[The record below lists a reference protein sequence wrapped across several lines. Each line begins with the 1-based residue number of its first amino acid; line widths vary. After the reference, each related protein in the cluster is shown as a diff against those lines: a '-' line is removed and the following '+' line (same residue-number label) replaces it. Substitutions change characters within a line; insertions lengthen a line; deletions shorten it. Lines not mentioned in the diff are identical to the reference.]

1 MALLQAQHL
10 VILGITAVVFH
21 LLTTA
26 QRSGL
31 RQIPGPFLAKV
42 TDLWRLFDHW
52 RGTHVETQRSLHEKY
67 GPAVRIGPNA
77 VSLSDPALLKTV
89 YSTRGEFAKVSSK
102 KPRKR
107 NGHGICDI
115 QRTHADDCARPFRV
129 TITASPMVQ
138 LMAKGCPPSSP
149 RGAMLSTLKRRHP
162 LPSSTRCPACCE
174 WSIWQTGR

>member
-1 MALLQAQHL
+1 MLYRVHESADHLHGKSYNISFSGTFVFSDLETTIVESFYTFNYKIASVMALLQAQHL

-102 KPRKR
+102 NHGKEMVMEFVIYRKPTLT
-107 NGHGICDI
+107 I
-115 QRTHADDCARPFRV
+115 ARAR
-129 TITASPMVQ
+129 S
-138 LMAKGCPPSSP
+138 
-149 RGAMLSTLKRRHP
+149 
-162 LPSSTRCPACCE
+162 E
-174 WSIWQTGR
+174 